1 MGSAKH
7 RTQAEFNFVIHYHF
21 SQLNSGGG
29 KNQINA
35 RSISRSDSR
44 ESFEEGGLL
53 DGLAQTVSILSD
65 LLI

>member
-21 SQLNSGGG
+21 SQLNSGRG
-29 KNQINA
+29 KIQIDA